1 MTESP
6 LDHICFLL
14 DYNRKKA
21 RALYTETFGNYK
33 SPAIEEELH
42 RLLREH
48 EGEMVRVPTKL
59 LLAIVLRPRGRLG
72 QPPKERLRRR
82 AHYTAVRVASRRW
95 RELREGGMGSKAAKH
110 QAA

>member
-33 SPAIEEELH
+33 SPAIEEELQK
-42 RLLREH
+42 
-48 EGEMVRVPTKL
+48 VAN
-59 LLAIVLRPRGRLG
+59 LAHALGSGARLG
-72 QPPKERLRRR
+72 PPTNASGSNSQP
-82 AHYTAVRVASRRW
+82 
-95 RELREGGMGSKAAKH
+95 
-110 QAA
+110 